1 MNPRK
6 VYDIAR
12 VLVKSQLRS
21 GRAGSRSSR
30 LFGNPLMVFAVDVMV
45 LAGSVTIVY
54 AILGAIGAIPSDL
67 EALVDALTYQVVT
80 SLPAFVFLG
89 VFLAA
94 VLFEMSVSSKFAS
107 SDVVNWLPVSQAEY
121 VAASTLSVSY
131 MYSFLPAL
139 ILGVTY
145 PLAARIGL
153 QSAWGVAGALCVVSL
168 FGVGALVEVMR
179 AAINRVTSLAYGR
192 ARRGTMII
200 RLVVTVIVILVVE
213 IAFNPVILSSVL
225 GTFTGVINATL
236 FVPVFWPSASVGY
249 FIQGEVL
256 YSASF
261 FALSL
266 LFAGAVL
273 LAAVKVRARYWS
285 PLPVTIEVTGGT
297 YAPHAGGLLRS
308 LGLSTVESALVRKD
322 LRGYTRRRELMP
334 YIAIPFVFI
343 ALIFFQESA
352 MGGTGSTNVGVAVY
366 PFWLVGGILAVIV
379 AATSIGQEGKAIL
392 NVYASPIQPR
402 TFMKAKV
409 LVSLLFGAA
418 TIVAMAVISSVL
430 AAASVEGFLVSLVVS
445 LVIALECAFIGVS
458 LGVRYP
464 DLQERPRPRFVR
476 PAGMLVA
483 MVVGVAAS
491 FVTALPLV
499 VWPFAGGY
507 FEGLGLSF
515 GVAVAGGLVF
525 GGLVSYGAYRWA
537 LSGMSGLMKEMPV

>member
-1 MNPRK
+1 MNPGK
-6 VYDIAR
+6 VYRIAD

-21 GRAGSRSSR
+21 GRSGSRSSR
-30 LFGNPLMVFAVDVMV
+30 LFGNPLTVFAVDVMV
-45 LAGSVTIVY
+45 FVGSVGIVY
-54 AILGAIGAIPSDL
+54 LILGAIGTIPSDM
-67 EALVDALTYQVVT
+67 EVLVDALTYQVVT

-94 VLFEMSVSSKFAS
+94 VLFEMGVSSKFAS
-107 SDVVNWLPVSQAEY
+107 SDVVNWLPVSQTEY

-139 ILGVTY
+139 MLGVTY
-145 PLAARIGL
+145 PFAARLGL
-153 QSAWGVAGALCVVSL
+153 QSAWGVAGVLCLVSL
-168 FGVGALVEVMR
+168 FGVGGLVEIMR

-200 RLVVTVIVILVVE
+200 RLVVTVMVILVVE
-213 IAFNPVILSSVL
+213 LTFNPVILSSVL

-249 FIQGEVL
+249 LIRGEGL
-256 YSASF
+256 WSAAF

-266 LFAGAVL
+266 LFAGVVL
-273 LAAVKVRARYWS
+273 FIAVKVRARYWS
-285 PLPVTIEVTGGT
+285 PLPVTIEVTGGSYT
-297 YAPHAGGLLRS
+297 PHTGGLLRS

-322 LRGYTRRRELMP
+322 LKGYTRRRELMP
-334 YIAIPFVFI
+334 YLAIPFVFI

-352 MGGTGSTNVGVAVY
+352 VGGTGSTSAGVPVY

-402 TFMKAKV
+402 TFLKAKLLAS
-409 LVSLLFGAA
+409 LVFGAA
-418 TIVAMAVISSVL
+418 TLVAMAVISSVL
-430 AAASVEGFLVSLVVS
+430 AAATVEGFLASLIAS
-445 LVIALECAFIGVS
+445 LVIALECTFIGVAV
-458 LGVRYP
+458 GVRFP

-476 PAGMLVA
+476 PAGMLIA
-483 MVVGVAAS
+483 MIVGIAAS
-491 FVTALPLV
+491 FVTAFPLV

-507 FEGLGLSF
+507 FEGLGVSF

-525 GGLVSYGAYRWA
+525 GGLVSFGAYRSA
-537 LSGMSGLMKEMPV
+537 LSGTSTLMEDMSI